1 MKRHNVKDNCIKLT
15 EMQMVEIQFDSQK
28 NVLPGYL
35 SLLRKNKF
43 NILMVLTLFLGL
55 TSCNKDK
62 APNEP
67 NLIIKLVVDSTQV
80 RLGNLGTPASI
91 PAGNSGQHP
100 LFNLISAHYLELAP
114 NAFTALGSGAK
125 LYHAAETT
133 AGGSTAIDFSKAIV
147 KSPGEIFLVIPLK
160 DVPTGSYEWARLS
173 LSYQNYDVKFYYNNL
188 PLTGTVA
195 SFVGYNNYISSFW
208 VKNQTVTLNQ
218 NKLQGFW
225 AFETINGV
233 QTGQAPGT
241 TVPNPIAS
249 TSPIPAGSC
258 VVTGQFAA
266 PFVITGNETQDIT
279 VKMSLSTNKSF
290 EWNDINGNG
299 KWDVGPGTFENV
311 VDMGLR
317 GLIPI
322 VE

>member
-1 MKRHNVKDNCIKLT
+1 MKL
-15 EMQMVEIQFDSQK
+15 MQKIA
-28 NVLPGYL
+28 
-35 SLLRKNKF
+35 
-43 NILMVLTLFLGL
+43 LFVIVFGVV
-55 TSCNKDK
+55 SCKKDK
-62 APNEP
+62 TQNEP
-67 NLIIKLVVDSTQV
+67 KLIIKLVVDSTQA
-80 RLGNLGTPASI
+80 RLGNLGTPVAI
-91 PAGNSGQHP
+91 PAGNAGQHP

-114 NAFTALGSGAK
+114 NAFTPLGSGAK

-147 KSPGEIFLVIPLK
+147 KSAGEVFLEIPLK
-160 DVPTGSYEWARLS
+160 DLAAGSYEWARLS
-173 LSYQNYDVKFYYNNL
+173 LSYQNYDVQFYYNNV

-218 NKLQGFW
+218 NKPQGFW

-258 VVTGQFAA
+258 VVTGQFAT
-266 PFVITGNETQDIT
+266 PFVITGNETDDIT
-279 VKMSLSTNKSF
+279 IKMSLSTNKSF
-290 EWNDINGNG
+290 EWNDLNGNG